1 MTRPGGTVITPAVLR
16 EWPLPG
22 VEGGKESRGR
32 AVVVGGSVQNPGALI
47 LAAEASLRAGAG
59 KSQVVAPDPVAVPIG
74 VAMPEALVQGGPVA
88 GSGDLA
94 PGASGFVAELCPE
107 AEAVL
112 IGPGLLDPAGAAD
125 LVAACVPH
133 VSTVLVLDA
142 LGLAWVTPDPSR
154 VRDFAGRCVLSPN
167 LAELALVLGE
177 DADAVEADQ
186 AGATLRLAAATGA
199 VVTSGG
205 TTHCAGRANRT
216 PPSWPRRAS
225 RSGTRCC
232 PPRPTRRSHASAR
245 TTASTRCGVSARG
258 WRAAPRGWAPDP
270 ALRATAAARPAGCWG
285 VRPRSSGR
293 RSSATARGVGRT
305 PTRG

>member
-74 VAMPEALVQGGPVA
+74 VAMPEALVQGGPA
-88 GSGDLA
+88 AESGDLA

-133 VSTVLVLDA
+133 VSSVLVLDA

-177 DADAVEADQ
+177 DADGVEADQ

-205 TTHCAGRANRT
+205 TTTWIATPEGALWRAEDGGPGLGVSGSGDVKAGIVLGLCARGADPAQAAVWGAYLHGAIGGRL
-216 PPSWPRRAS
+216 AS
-225 RSGTRCC
+225 RYGPYGYLSREL
-232 PPRPTRRSHASAR
+232 PAEIPQALLEVAR
-245 TTASTRCGVSARG
+245 
-258 WRAAPRGWAPDP
+258 
-270 ALRATAAARPAGCWG
+270 
-285 VRPRSSGR
+285 
-293 RSSATARGVGRT
+293 
-305 PTRG
+305 

>member
-74 VAMPEALVQGGPVA
+74 VAMPEALVQGGPA
-88 GSGDLA
+88 AESGDLA

-133 VSTVLVLDA
+133 VSSVLVLDA

-205 TTHCAGRANRT
+205 TTTWIATPEGALWRAEDGGPGLGVSGSGDVKAGIVLGLCARGADPAQAAVWGAYLHGAIGGRL
-216 PPSWPRRAS
+216 AS
-225 RSGTRCC
+225 RYGPYGYLSREL
-232 PPRPTRRSHASAR
+232 PAEIPQALLEVAR
-245 TTASTRCGVSARG
+245 
-258 WRAAPRGWAPDP
+258 
-270 ALRATAAARPAGCWG
+270 
-285 VRPRSSGR
+285 
-293 RSSATARGVGRT
+293 
-305 PTRG
+305 

>member
-32 AVVVGGSVQNPGALI
+32 ALVVGGSVQNPGALI

-74 VAMPEALVQGGPVA
+74 VAVPEALVQGGPVA

-133 VSTVLVLDA
+133 VSSVLVLDA

-177 DADAVEADQ
+177 DADAVEAEQ

-205 TTHCAGRANRT
+205 TTTWIATPEGALWRAEDGGPGLGVSGSGDVKAGIVLGLCARGADPAQAAVWGAYLHGAIGGRL
-216 PPSWPRRAS
+216 AS
-225 RSGTRCC
+225 RYGPYGYLSREL
-232 PPRPTRRSHASAR
+232 PAEIPQALLEVAR
-245 TTASTRCGVSARG
+245 
-258 WRAAPRGWAPDP
+258 
-270 ALRATAAARPAGCWG
+270 
-285 VRPRSSGR
+285 
-293 RSSATARGVGRT
+293 
-305 PTRG
+305 

>member
-32 AVVVGGSVQNPGALI
+32 ALVVGGSVQNPGALI

-74 VAMPEALVQGGPVA
+74 VAVPEALVQGGPVA

-133 VSTVLVLDA
+133 VSSVLVLDA

-177 DADAVEADQ
+177 DADGVEADQ

-205 TTHCAGRANRT
+205 TTTWIATPEGALWRAEDGGPGLGVSGSGDVKAGIVLGLCARGADPAQAAVWGAYLHGAIGGRL
-216 PPSWPRRAS
+216 AS
-225 RSGTRCC
+225 RYGPYGYLSREL
-232 PPRPTRRSHASAR
+232 PAEIPQALLEVAR
-245 TTASTRCGVSARG
+245 
-258 WRAAPRGWAPDP
+258 
-270 ALRATAAARPAGCWG
+270 
-285 VRPRSSGR
+285 
-293 RSSATARGVGRT
+293 
-305 PTRG
+305 

>member
-74 VAMPEALVQGGPVA
+74 VAMPEALVQGGPAA

-133 VSTVLVLDA
+133 VSSVLVLDA

-177 DADAVEADQ
+177 DADGVEADQ

-205 TTHCAGRANRT
+205 TTTWIATPEGALWRAEDGGPGLGVSGSGDVKAGIVLGLCARGADPAQAAVWGAYLHGAIGGRL
-216 PPSWPRRAS
+216 AS
-225 RSGTRCC
+225 RYGPYGYLSREL
-232 PPRPTRRSHASAR
+232 PAEIPQALLEVAR
-245 TTASTRCGVSARG
+245 
-258 WRAAPRGWAPDP
+258 
-270 ALRATAAARPAGCWG
+270 
-285 VRPRSSGR
+285 
-293 RSSATARGVGRT
+293 
-305 PTRG
+305 